1 MTFLDTAVENQIIL
15 ERRYQGEHPFRTLW
29 FLAAKERWKFVFA
42 SLLFLVKHSPVWVLP
57 LLTAN
62 IINVVVG
69 QLPLSQLWVN
79 MIVLVVLLL
88 QNIPLHFLYARM
100 LSQAVRSIELNL
112 RSALVQ
118 RFQLLSIDYYKRMS
132 AGVLQS
138 KMVRDVETIEIMIR
152 QSFDSGAAAVSNMI
166 GALII
171 TAIRTPIFLL
181 FFLIVVPMS
190 SFLITSLRRVL
201 MERNQKFR
209 EYIEKVAARTSE
221 MTSMIPISR
230 AHGLEENEIHRM
242 EFTFINLRDAGLK
255 LDLSNALFGSLV
267 WVSFNFFSGI
277 CLIAAA
283 WMAISGVS
291 GITPGDVVMVTS
303 YFTSIS
309 SAVMALL
316 SLTPVIIKGLESI
329 RSLGEIFQSPDIEQN
344 LGKHRLGRVHGEFEY
359 SQVTF
364 QYPDGDQAA
373 VHNFTLHIQPGET
386 IALVGPSGS
395 GKSTILNLAIGFIR
409 PTAGKLLLDGYDMNA
424 LDLRSYRQFVSVVP
438 QETVLFEGTI
448 RENILYGLEQVAED
462 RIMAA
467 LQGANAFDFVMQL
480 PKGLDSLVGER
491 GSKLSGGQRQRLA
504 ITRALI
510 RNPRVL
516 ILDEATSSVDPE
528 TEASIQQALENLMA
542 GRTTLVAAH
551 RLSTI
556 RNADRIIVLDNG
568 HIIEQGTHQ
577 DLVAKSGFYAK
588 LYQGDQTQ

>member
-1 MTFLDTAVENQIIL
+1 MTFLDTAFENQGVL
-15 ERRYQGEHPFRTLW
+15 ERRYQGEHPLRTLW
-29 FLAAKERWKFVFA
+29 FIAANERWKFVFA
-42 SLLFLVKHSPVWVLP
+42 FLLFVVKHSPVWLLP

-69 QLPLSQLWVN
+69 QLPLAELWLN
-79 MIVLVVLLL
+79 TIILVVLLL
-88 QNIPLHFLYARM
+88 QNIPMHYVYARM

-112 RSALVQ
+112 RSSLAQ
-118 RFQLLSIDYYKRMS
+118 RFQLLSMDYYKRMS
-132 AGVLQS
+132 AGVLQT

-152 QSFDSGAAAVSNMI
+152 QLFDSGAAAVSNMI
-166 GALII
+166 GALVI

-181 FFLIVVPMS
+181 FFLIVVPIS

-242 EFTFINLRDAGLK
+242 EFTFLNLRDAGLK
-255 LDLSNALFGSLV
+255 LDLSNAIFGSLV
-267 WVSFNFFSGI
+267 WVSFNLFSGI
-277 CLIAAA
+277 CLIVAA
-283 WMAISGVS
+283 WMAISGFG

-316 SLTPVIIKGLESI
+316 SLMPVIVKGLESI
-329 RSLGEIFQSPDIEQN
+329 RSLGEVFQSPDIEQN
-344 LGKHRLGRVHGEFEY
+344 LGKRRMDRVHGEFEY
-359 SQVTF
+359 SGVTF
-364 QYPDGDQAA
+364 RYPDGDQAA
-373 VHNFTLHIQPGET
+373 VHNLNLHIQSGET
-386 IALVGPSGS
+386 IALVGPSGA

-409 PTAGKLLLDGYDMNA
+409 PTTGKLLLDGQDMDT

-462 RIMAA
+462 RIMVA
-467 LQGANAFDFVMQL
+467 LQGANVLDFVMQL

-510 RNPRVL
+510 RNPQVL

-528 TEASIQQALENLMA
+528 TEASIQQALENLME

-556 RNADRIIVLDNG
+556 RNADRIIVLDSG
-568 HIIEQGTHQ
+568 HIIEQGTHE
-577 DLVAKSGFYAK
+577 DLIAKSGFYAK

>member
-1 MTFLDTAVENQIIL
+1 
-15 ERRYQGEHPFRTLW
+15 
-29 FLAAKERWKFVFA
+29 
-42 SLLFLVKHSPVWVLP
+42 
-57 LLTAN
+57 
-62 IINVVVG
+62 
-69 QLPLSQLWVN
+69 
-79 MIVLVVLLL
+79 
-88 QNIPLHFLYARM
+88 
-100 LSQAVRSIELNL
+100 
-112 RSALVQ
+112 
-118 RFQLLSIDYYKRMS
+118 MS
-132 AGVLQS
+132 AGVLQT
-138 KMVRDVETIEIMIR
+138 KMVRDVETIETMIR
-152 QSFDSGAAAVSNMI
+152 QLFDSGAAAVSNMV

-181 FFLIVVPMS
+181 FFLIVVPIS

-209 EYIEKVAARTSE
+209 EYIERVAARTSE
-221 MTSMIPISR
+221 MTNMIPISR

-242 EFTFINLRDAGLK
+242 EFTFLNLREAGLK
-255 LDLSNALFGSLV
+255 LDISNAIFGSLL
-267 WVSFNFFSGI
+267 WVSFNLFSGI

-283 WMAISGVS
+283 WMAISGFG

-309 SAVMALL
+309 SALMALL

-329 RSLGEIFQSPDIEQN
+329 RSLGEVFQSPDIELN
-344 LGKHRLGRVHGEFEY
+344 LGKHKLDRVLGGFEFSE
-359 SQVTF
+359 VTF
-364 QYPDGDQAA
+364 RYPDGGHAA
-373 VHNFTLHIQPGET
+373 VHNFNLHIQPGET
-386 IALVGPSGS
+386 IALVGPSGA

-409 PTAGKLLLDGYDMNA
+409 PTSGKLFLDGQDMDA

-448 RENILYGLEQVAED
+448 RENILYGLDQVEED
-462 RIMAA
+462 RIIVA

-480 PKGLDSLVGER
+480 PKGLDSPVGER

-516 ILDEATSSVDPE
+516 ILDEATSSVDTE
-528 TEASIQQALENLMA
+528 TESYIQQALANLMV

-556 RNADRIIVLDNG
+556 RNADRIIVLDGG
-568 HIIEQGTHQ
+568 HIIEQGTHD
-577 DLVAKSGFYAK
+577 DLISKAGFYAK
-588 LYQGDQTQ
+588 LNQGDKPQ

>member
-1 MTFLDTAVENQIIL
+1 MTFLDTAVENQFVL

-29 FLAAKERWKFVFA
+29 FLAAKERWKFILA

-69 QLPLSQLWVN
+69 QLPLSQLWGN
-79 MIVLVVLLL
+79 MIILIVLLL
-88 QNIPLHFLYARM
+88 QNIPLHYLYARM

-112 RSALVQ
+112 RSSLVQ

-152 QSFDSGAAAVSNMI
+152 QLFDSGAAAVSNMI

-181 FFLIVVPMS
+181 FFLIVVPIS

-242 EFTFINLRDAGLK
+242 EFTFLNLRDAGLK

-267 WVSFNFFSGI
+267 WVSFNFFSGV

-283 WMAISGVS
+283 WMAVSGIG

-344 LGKHRLGRVHGEFEY
+344 LGKRRLARVLGEFEF
-359 SQVTF
+359 SEITF
-364 QYPDGDQAA
+364 RYPDGDQAA
-373 VHNFTLHIQPGET
+373 VHNFNLHIQSGET
-386 IALVGPSGS
+386 IALVGPSGA

-409 PTAGKLLLDGYDMNA
+409 PTTGKLLLDGQDMNG
-424 LDLRSYRQFVSVVP
+424 LDLRSYRQFVSLVP

-448 RENILYGLEQVAED
+448 RENILYGLDQVEEE
-462 RIMAA
+462 RIAVA
-467 LQGANAFDFVMQL
+467 LQSANAFDFVMQL
-480 PKGLDSLVGER
+480 PKGLDSMVGER
-491 GSKLSGGQRQRLA
+491 GAKLSGGQRQRLA

-516 ILDEATSSVDPE
+516 ILDEATSSVDTE

-556 RNADRIIVLDNG
+556 RNADRIIVLDGG
-568 HIIEQGTHQ
+568 HIIEQGRHD
-577 DLVAKSGFYAK
+577 DLIAKADFYAK
-588 LYQGDQTQ
+588 MYQGDQVK

>member
-1 MTFLDTAVENQIIL
+1 MTFLDTAVENQVVL

-29 FLAAKERWKFVFA
+29 FLAAKERWKFVIA

-69 QLPLSQLWVN
+69 QLPLSQLWAN
-79 MIVLVVLLL
+79 MIILIVLLL
-88 QNIPLHFLYARM
+88 QNIPMHFLYARM

-112 RSALVQ
+112 RSSLVQ

-132 AGVLQS
+132 AGVLQT
-138 KMVRDVETIEIMIR
+138 KMVRDVETIETMIR
-152 QSFDSGAAAVSNMI
+152 QLFDSGAAAVSNMV

-181 FFLIVVPMS
+181 FFLVVVPIS

-209 EYIEKVAARTSE
+209 EYIERVAARTSE
-221 MTSMIPISR
+221 MTNMIPISR

-242 EFTFINLRDAGLK
+242 EFTFLNLREAGLK
-255 LDLSNALFGSLV
+255 LDISNAIFGSLL
-267 WVSFNFFSGI
+267 WVSFNLFSGV

-283 WMAISGVS
+283 WMAISGFG

-329 RSLGEIFQSPDIEQN
+329 RSLGEVFQSPDIELN
-344 LGKHRLGRVHGEFEY
+344 LGKRKLDRVLGGFEFSE
-359 SQVTF
+359 VTF
-364 QYPDGDQAA
+364 RYPDGGHAA
-373 VHNFTLHIQPGET
+373 VHNFNLHIQPGET
-386 IALVGPSGS
+386 IALVGPSGA

-409 PTAGKLLLDGYDMNA
+409 PTSGKLFLDGQDMDA
-424 LDLRSYRQFVSVVP
+424 LDLRSYRRFASVVP

-448 RENILYGLEQVAED
+448 RENILYGLDQVGED

-516 ILDEATSSVDPE
+516 ILDEATSSVDTE
-528 TEASIQQALENLMA
+528 TEAYIQQALANLMV

-556 RNADRIIVLDNG
+556 RNADRIIVLDGG
-568 HIIEQGTHQ
+568 HIIEQGTHD
-577 DLVAKSGFYAK
+577 DLISKAGFYAK
-588 LYQGDQTQ
+588 LNQGDKTR

>member
-1 MTFLDTAVENQIIL
+1 MTFLDTAVENQVVL

-29 FLAAKERWKFVFA
+29 FLAAKERWKFVIA

-69 QLPLSQLWVN
+69 QLPLSQLWAN
-79 MIVLVVLLL
+79 MIILIVLLL
-88 QNIPLHFLYARM
+88 QNIPMHFLYARM

-112 RSALVQ
+112 RSSLVQ

-132 AGVLQS
+132 AGVLQT
-138 KMVRDVETIEIMIR
+138 KMVRDVETIETMIR
-152 QSFDSGAAAVSNMI
+152 QLFDSGAAAVSNMV

-181 FFLIVVPMS
+181 FFLIVVPIS

-209 EYIEKVAARTSE
+209 EYIERVAARTSE
-221 MTSMIPISR
+221 MTNMIPISR

-242 EFTFINLRDAGLK
+242 EFTFLNLREAGLK
-255 LDLSNALFGSLV
+255 LDISNAIFGSLL
-267 WVSFNFFSGI
+267 WVSFNLFSGI

-283 WMAISGVS
+283 WMAISGFG

-309 SAVMALL
+309 SALMALL

-329 RSLGEIFQSPDIEQN
+329 RSLGEVFQSPDIELN
-344 LGKHRLGRVHGEFEY
+344 LGKHKLDRVLGGFEFSE
-359 SQVTF
+359 VTF
-364 QYPDGDQAA
+364 RYPDGGHAA
-373 VHNFTLHIQPGET
+373 VHNFNLHIQPGET
-386 IALVGPSGS
+386 IALVGPSGA

-409 PTAGKLLLDGYDMNA
+409 PTSGKLFLDGQDMDA

-448 RENILYGLEQVAED
+448 RENILYGLDQVEED
-462 RIMAA
+462 RIIVA

-480 PKGLDSLVGER
+480 PKGLDSPVGER

-516 ILDEATSSVDPE
+516 ILDEATSSVDTE
-528 TEASIQQALENLMA
+528 TESYIQQALANLMV

-556 RNADRIIVLDNG
+556 RNADRIIVLDGG
-568 HIIEQGTHQ
+568 HIIEQGTHD
-577 DLVAKSGFYAK
+577 DLISKAGFYAK
-588 LYQGDQTQ
+588 LNQGDKPQ

>member
-1 MTFLDTAVENQIIL
+1 MTFLDTAFENQVVL

-29 FLAAKERWKFVFA
+29 FLAAKERWKFVIA

-69 QLPLSQLWVN
+69 QLPLSQLWAN
-79 MIVLVVLLL
+79 MIILIVLLL
-88 QNIPLHFLYARM
+88 QNIPMHFLYARM

-112 RSALVQ
+112 RSSLVQ

-132 AGVLQS
+132 AGVLQT
-138 KMVRDVETIEIMIR
+138 KMVRDVETIETMIR
-152 QSFDSGAAAVSNMI
+152 QLFDSGAAAVSNMV

-181 FFLIVVPMS
+181 FFLIVVPIS

-209 EYIEKVAARTSE
+209 EYIERVAARTSE
-221 MTSMIPISR
+221 MTNMIPISR

-242 EFTFINLRDAGLK
+242 EFTFLNLREAGLK
-255 LDLSNALFGSLV
+255 LDISNAIFGSLL
-267 WVSFNFFSGI
+267 WVSFNLFSGI

-283 WMAISGVS
+283 WMAISGFG

-309 SAVMALL
+309 SALMALL

-329 RSLGEIFQSPDIEQN
+329 RSLGEVFQSPDIELN
-344 LGKHRLGRVHGEFEY
+344 MGKHKLDRVLGGFEFSE
-359 SQVTF
+359 VTF
-364 QYPDGDQAA
+364 RYPDGGHAA
-373 VHNFTLHIQPGET
+373 VHNFNLHIQPGET
-386 IALVGPSGS
+386 IALVGPSGA

-409 PTAGKLLLDGYDMNA
+409 PTSGKLFLDGQDMDA

-448 RENILYGLEQVAED
+448 QENILYGLDQVEED

-467 LQGANAFDFVMQL
+467 LQGANAFDFVMQF
-480 PKGLDSLVGER
+480 PKGLDSPVGER

-516 ILDEATSSVDPE
+516 ILDEATSSVDTE
-528 TEASIQQALENLMA
+528 TESYIQQALANLMV

-556 RNADRIIVLDNG
+556 RNADRIIVLDGG
-568 HIIEQGTHQ
+568 HIIEQGTHD
-577 DLVAKSGFYAK
+577 DLISKAGFYAK
-588 LYQGDQTQ
+588 LNQGDNPQ

>member
-1 MTFLDTAVENQIIL
+1 MTFLDTAVENQVVL

-29 FLAAKERWKFVFA
+29 FLAAKERWKFVIA

-69 QLPLSQLWVN
+69 QLPLSQLWAN
-79 MIVLVVLLL
+79 MIILIVLLL
-88 QNIPLHFLYARM
+88 QNIPMHFLYARM

-112 RSALVQ
+112 RSSLVQ

-132 AGVLQS
+132 AGVLQT
-138 KMVRDVETIEIMIR
+138 KMVRDVETIETMIR
-152 QSFDSGAAAVSNMI
+152 QLFDSGAAAVSNMV

-181 FFLIVVPMS
+181 FFLIVVPIS
-190 SFLITSLRRVL
+190 SFLITGLRRVL

-209 EYIEKVAARTSE
+209 EYIERVAARTSE
-221 MTSMIPISR
+221 MTNMIPISR

-242 EFTFINLRDAGLK
+242 EFTFLNLREAGLK
-255 LDLSNALFGSLV
+255 LDISNAIFGSLL
-267 WVSFNFFSGI
+267 WVSFNLFSGV

-283 WMAISGVS
+283 WMAISGFG

-329 RSLGEIFQSPDIEQN
+329 RSLGEVFQSPDIELN
-344 LGKHRLGRVHGEFEY
+344 LGKRKLDRVLGGFEFSE
-359 SQVTF
+359 VTF
-364 QYPDGDQAA
+364 RYPDGGHAA
-373 VHNFTLHIQPGET
+373 VHNFNLHIQPGET
-386 IALVGPSGS
+386 IALVGPSGA

-409 PTAGKLLLDGYDMNA
+409 PTSGKLFLDGQDMDA
-424 LDLRSYRQFVSVVP
+424 LDLRSYRRFASVVP

-448 RENILYGLEQVAED
+448 RENILYGLDQVGED

-516 ILDEATSSVDPE
+516 ILDEATSSVDTE
-528 TEASIQQALENLMA
+528 TEAYIQQALANLMV

-556 RNADRIIVLDNG
+556 RNADRIIVLDGG
-568 HIIEQGTHQ
+568 HIIEQGTHD
-577 DLVAKSGFYAK
+577 DLISKAGFYAK
-588 LYQGDQTQ
+588 LNQGDKPQ

>member
-1 MTFLDTAVENQIIL
+1 MTFLDTAVENQVVL

-29 FLAAKERWKFVFA
+29 FLAAKERWKFVIA

-69 QLPLSQLWVN
+69 QLPLSQLWAN
-79 MIVLVVLLL
+79 MIILIVLLL
-88 QNIPLHFLYARM
+88 QNIPMHFLYARM

-112 RSALVQ
+112 RSSLVQ

-132 AGVLQS
+132 AGVLQT
-138 KMVRDVETIEIMIR
+138 KMVRDVETIETMIR
-152 QSFDSGAAAVSNMI
+152 QLFDSGAAAVSNMV

-181 FFLIVVPMS
+181 FFLIVVPIS

-209 EYIEKVAARTSE
+209 EYIERVAARTSE
-221 MTSMIPISR
+221 MTNMIPISR

-242 EFTFINLRDAGLK
+242 EFTFLNLREAGLK
-255 LDLSNALFGSLV
+255 LDISNAIFGSLL
-267 WVSFNFFSGI
+267 WVSFNLFSGI

-283 WMAISGVS
+283 WMAISGFG

-309 SAVMALL
+309 SALMALL

-329 RSLGEIFQSPDIEQN
+329 RSLGEVFQSPDIELN
-344 LGKHRLGRVHGEFEY
+344 LGKHKLDRVLGGFEFSE
-359 SQVTF
+359 VTF
-364 QYPDGDQAA
+364 RYPDGGHAA
-373 VHNFTLHIQPGET
+373 VHNFNLHIQPGET
-386 IALVGPSGS
+386 IALVGPSGA

-409 PTAGKLLLDGYDMNA
+409 PTSGKLFLDGQDMDA

-448 RENILYGLEQVAED
+448 RENILYGLDQVEED
-462 RIMAA
+462 RIIVA

-480 PKGLDSLVGER
+480 PKGLDSPVGER

-516 ILDEATSSVDPE
+516 ILDEATSSVDTE
-528 TEASIQQALENLMA
+528 TESYIQQALANLMV

-556 RNADRIIVLDNG
+556 RNADRIIVLDGG
-568 HIIEQGTHQ
+568 HIIEQGTHD
-577 DLVAKSGFYAK
+577 DLISKAGFYAK
-588 LYQGDQTQ
+588 LNQGDKLQ